1 MKKVF
6 LFMGA
11 IIVLT
16 LSFLGGTR
24 ESNMYSLVRD
34 NYKIIEQGIKIQYID
49 ENMDKDYL
57 KNSLNLA
64 EEFELYND
72 NFYYLKENNEFSIE
86 IKGID
91 EFIEVEIKNFDN
103 SIVIE
108 DIEKDL
114 RKMFNRNKSL
124 KVFTY
129 VKGKGNDIHS
139 LENTASYLEKTFKD
153 KYEKVNLSNGE
164 TGVIKLDKNTEY
176 NYSLVSY
183 GKDDNYIIVG
193 SPVIF
198 ITY

>member
-6 LFMGA
+6 LFMSI

-16 LSFLGGTR
+16 LSFLGGTKD
-24 ESNMYSLVRD
+24 SNMYNLVRN
-34 NYKIIEQGIKIQYID
+34 NYKVVEQGIKIQYID

-57 KNSLNLA
+57 KNSLNLT
-64 EEFELYND
+64 EEFDLYNN
-72 NFYYLKENNEFSIE
+72 NFYYLKENNNFSIE

-91 EFIEVEIKNFDN
+91 EFIEVEIKNFDD

-108 DIEKDL
+108 DIENIL
-114 RKMFNRNKSL
+114 RKVFNKNKSL

-129 VKGKGNDIHS
+129 VKGKGNDVHS
-139 LENTASYLEKTFKD
+139 LKNTSSYLESAFKD

-164 TGVIKLDKNTEY
+164 TGVIKFDKNTEY